1 VVLTDQDIILDLQED
16 NRLLSSKID
25 VYKDEIQKLK
35 EKLEY
40 SQKLFTLYESI
51 MECSKNENLELSLSV
66 KTLTEENESFKKNL

>member
-1 VVLTDQDIILDLQED
+1 MVLTDQDIILDLQED